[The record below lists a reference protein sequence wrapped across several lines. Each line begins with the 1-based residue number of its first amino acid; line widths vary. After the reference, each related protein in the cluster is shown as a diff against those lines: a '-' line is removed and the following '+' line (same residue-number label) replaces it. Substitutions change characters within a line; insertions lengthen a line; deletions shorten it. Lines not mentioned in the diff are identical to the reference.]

1 MAACDALRCYPGCVR
16 RSGSAR
22 TDLSAVSGCGSASA
36 ACSEKKNQTPK
47 RRINELDVAAAA
59 DLTVVW
65 FQEEKVATRF
75 TGGEKRKKRIDG
87 GTKP

>member
-1 MAACDALRCYPGCVR
+1 M
-16 RSGSAR
+16 SGDQAGGFGTAR

-36 ACSEKKNQTPK
+36 ACSKKKKKQK

-65 FQEEKVATRF
+65 FQEEKVVTRF
-75 TGGEKRKKRIDG
+75 PGGEKKKEAN
-87 GTKP
+87 